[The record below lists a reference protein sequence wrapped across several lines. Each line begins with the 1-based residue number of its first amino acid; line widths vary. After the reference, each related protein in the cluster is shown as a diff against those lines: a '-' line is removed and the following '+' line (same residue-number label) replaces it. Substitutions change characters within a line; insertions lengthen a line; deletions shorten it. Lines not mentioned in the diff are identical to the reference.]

1 MKKTF
6 KGLVLVKILKNTA
19 VGYKNIPVS
28 YQLFQQ
34 DQASGRLAVM
44 FPGRG
49 YTVQGPL
56 FHYSTGVF
64 LNKGYDVL
72 HVNYDY
78 TTEESN
84 SMELDEHIKQI
95 SIDVNAV
102 MDKVLSTSTY
112 DNYTLIGKSIGTI
125 ALSSVIQR
133 NEFPDARVIWLTPL
147 LHLDM
152 VFDKML
158 SSTQPG
164 LCIIG
169 EEDPCYIKERFI
181 VFDTKENMTS
191 ILIPGTEHSL
201 NYADRPIESIDVLR
215 RVITEISNF

>member
-1 MKKTF
+1 MKITKKT
-6 KGLVLVKILKNTA
+6 VM
-19 VGYKNIPVS
+19 GYKRIPVS
-28 YQLFQQ
+28 YQLFQPE
-34 DQASGRLAVM
+34 QASGQLAIM

-95 SIDVNAV
+95 STDVNAV
-102 MDKVLSTSTY
+102 MDQVLSTSTY
-112 DNYTLIGKSIGTI
+112 ENYTLIGKSIGTI
-125 ALSSVIQR
+125 ALSSIIQR
-133 NEFPDARVIWLTPL
+133 NEFTDARVIWLTPL
-147 LHLDM
+147 LHLDG
-152 VFDKML
+152 VFDNML

-169 EEDPCYIKERFI
+169 DQDPCYMKERFDQLATI
-181 VFDTKENMTS
+181 ENMTS

-201 NYADRPIESIDVLR
+201 NYADKPIESIDVLKK
-215 RVITEISNF
+215 VISEISSFE

>member
-1 MKKTF
+1 MKIF
-6 KGLVLVKILKNTA
+6 KNT
-19 VGYKNIPVS
+19 VLGYKKIPVG

-34 DQASGRLAVM
+34 DKASDQLAVM

-49 YTVQGPL
+49 YTAQGPL

-64 LNKGYDVL
+64 LNKGFDVL

-102 MDKVLSTSTY
+102 IDQALSNSKY
-112 DNYTLIGKSIGTI
+112 ENYTLIGKSIGTI
-125 ALSSVIQR
+125 ALSSIVSR
-133 NEFPDARVIWLTPL
+133 NEFSGSRFIWLTPL
-147 LHLDM
+147 LQLDL
-152 VFDKML
+152 VFDQML
-158 SSTQPG
+158 SSSQKG

-169 EEDPCYIKERFI
+169 DQDPCYLKERFDQ
-181 VFDTKENMTS
+181 FDTKENMTS

-201 NYADRPIESIDVLR
+201 NYADRPIESIDVLK
-215 RVITEISNF
+215 RVITDISEF